1 MSPFERPTDA
11 SEPGNSPTGRATG
24 RPEQATPISAGQ
36 GALGAEYGHERLSL
50 FASSSRGSTLG
61 PAPGARNPRVT
72 LQRSQ
77 TDRRRGAGSQGLR
90 ELLGR
95 LSARDISLI
104 DLLAEHRFLTT
115 RHMQAFCFHDHAT
128 LTSASRSARRV
139 LGRLARED
147 LIESPARRVGG
158 MEGGSDAYVWQLTAV
173 GQRLRASR
181 AGLGAST
188 RVRTPSAR
196 FIEHYLAIADVRLQ
210 LVDAERRGLLTSSQ
224 VQIEPLCWQRY
235 TGMGGSNEVLK
246 PDLAAITIP
255 KQQDEF
261 EDHWFIEVDRATESI
276 PTVLRQCRAY
286 EACRQSGAVQAER
299 GVFPIVVWVVPTQ
312 RRADNIARGIRQA
325 RGLDAELYRVCTYE
339 ELLPPLLGGAA

>member
-77 TDRRRGAGSQGLR
+77 TGRRRGAGSQGLR
-90 ELLGR
+90 GLLGR

-196 FIEHYLAIADVRLQ
+196 FIEHYLAIALLEGPPKIDWIASKLDTSRRSLQ
-210 LVDAERRGLLTSSQ
+210 RS
-224 VQIEPLCWQRY
+224 
-235 TGMGGSNEVLK
+235 
-246 PDLAAITIP
+246 
-255 KQQDEF
+255 
-261 EDHWFIEVDRATESI
+261 
-276 PTVLRQCRAY
+276 
-286 EACRQSGAVQAER
+286 
-299 GVFPIVVWVVPTQ
+299 
-312 RRADNIARGIRQA
+312 
-325 RGLDAELYRVCTYE
+325 LDAEGCSYSMLLDDLLKDRALTLLASTDQDVTDIALQLGYSDGPHFSRAFRRWTGTAPSRYRSAKAA
-339 ELLPPLLGGAA
+339 LGAGSEGV